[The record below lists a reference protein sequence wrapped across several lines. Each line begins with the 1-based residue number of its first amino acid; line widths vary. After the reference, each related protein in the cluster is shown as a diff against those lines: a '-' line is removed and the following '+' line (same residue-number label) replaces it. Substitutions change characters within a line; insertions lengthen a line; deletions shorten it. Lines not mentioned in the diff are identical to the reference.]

1 MHSHCLVFVKGNNM
15 SKEKAV
21 DRVREGNRRWN
32 RKRRIEAGI
41 ETDVG
46 HHDHWLAW
54 AIHKSSVMT
63 STQPPGNGMPWSP
76 SEAFAA
82 ELPALVSGS
91 GSTCSGDVGQFL
103 QERVMAGASDAPS
116 SAPIP
121 LPALCSPIQTSLMD
135 FLPQRQQQGTPA
147 ATHAAASSSTATKR
161 KRPTPG
167 TGKRSLADC
176 PAAVLCECPDKD
188 NQSRGRRHHT
198 LLVKGGPSVGE
209 RCARYKW
216 LHQLPPYTA

>member
-41 ETDVG
+41 EADVG

-63 STQPPGNGMPWSP
+63 STQPPGNGMPWHP

-121 LPALCSPIQTSLMD
+121 LPALCSPMQTSLMD
-135 FLPQRQQQGTPA
+135 FMAQRQQQGTPA
-147 ATHAAASSSTATKR
+147 ATHPQQPLLPQR
-161 KRPTPG
+161 R
-167 TGKRSLADC
+167 
-176 PAAVLCECPDKD
+176 
-188 NQSRGRRHHT
+188 RGS
-198 LLVKGGPSVGE
+198 G
-209 RCARYKW
+209 
-216 LHQLPPYTA
+216 LHQALVRGP